1 MMPDCRIARS
11 CVPYRMGTVLVQAG
25 KKKKVVPVLPA
36 TSDGYLFPTSA
47 AIVASTTYCIAPTFL
62 RYLPTPVLRPQLPPP
77 ALHPFSTLPRP
88 ALTLS
93 IQPLSRDSLNRPP
106 PVSPYQ
112 SPSLQPQVETRLA
125 PTTVFVQGIFFFS
138 SASLLFWNRGI
149 TFCPEL

>member
-1 MMPDCRIARS
+1 MPDCRIARS

-36 TSDGYLFPTSA
+36 TSDGYFS
-47 AIVASTTYCIAPTFL
+47 
-62 RYLPTPVLRPQLPPP
+62 LRPPPLSRALPIVSLPHFYDTSPHLFYVHNFLPP

-125 PTTVFVQGIFFFS
+125 PTTVFVQGIFF
-138 SASLLFWNRGI
+138 LF
-149 TFCPEL
+149 LS